1 MVLGSASIL
10 ISAYLLLFLAASS
23 LKFLIFAVLNRQ
35 KLMRLYSNTVKGV
48 VNAIE
53 EIFYDQQYADKVIER
68 TLKSNKKWG
77 ARDRGF
83 IAESVYEM
91 VRWWRLI
98 NEVSPS
104 EDLYHL
110 FGTYWLLQGHHLPPW
125 EEFEGVHVNA
135 VKRKYEDLTSRAALQ
150 SIPDWLDE
158 MGAELLGE
166 EWDDEINALNE
177 QAQVVLRANT
187 LKTTREALMNRLQE
201 DGVETYAPK
210 GYPDALVLAKRQNI
224 FRNPAFKEGLYE
236 IQDASSQLVAQALGV
251 EPGMRVIDACAGAG
265 GKSLHLATLM
275 GDKGRVLSMDI
286 EGWKL
291 KNTKLRARRNGI
303 SIIETRTIEDNKTI
317 KRLKAS
323 ADRLLLDV
331 PCSGLGVL
339 RRNPDT
345 KWKLSPESIANV
357 QLIQQDILQNYCSM
371 VKPGGIMVYATCSIL
386 PTENQRQV
394 EKFLE
399 SEKGQDFTFLDDQKV
414 LAHESGFDGFYI
426 ARLERK

>member
-1 MVLGSASIL
+1 
-10 ISAYLLLFLAASS
+10 
-23 LKFLIFAVLNRQ
+23 
-35 KLMRLYSNTVKGV
+35 MRLYSNTVKGV
-48 VNAIE
+48 VSAIE

-110 FGTYWLLQGHHLPPW
+110 FGTYWLLQGNILPPW
-125 EEFEGVHVNA
+125 HEFEGVKVDT
-135 VKRKYEDLTSRAALQ
+135 VKRKYEALTSRATLQ
-150 SIPDWLDE
+150 SIPDWLDQ
-158 MGAELLGE
+158 MGAELLDDK
-166 EWDDEINALNE
+166 WDDEINALNE
-177 QAQVVLRANT
+177 QAQVVLRVNT
-187 LKTTREALMNRLQE
+187 LKTTREALMNQLQE

-236 IQDASSQLVAQALGV
+236 IQDASSQLVAYALGV
-251 EPGMRVIDACAGAG
+251 EPGMRVIDACAGSG

-286 EGWKL
+286 ESWKL

-317 KRLKAS
+317 KRLKES

-345 KWKLSPESIANV
+345 KWKLSPESISNV
-357 QLIQQDILQNYCSM
+357 QTIQQDILQNYCSM

-386 PTENQRQV
+386 PTENQHQV
-394 EKFLE
+394 EKFLQ
-399 SEKGQDFTFLDDQKV
+399 SEKGQDFELLEDQKV
-414 LAHESGFDGFYI
+414 LAYESGFDGFYI
-426 ARLERK
+426 ARLQRK